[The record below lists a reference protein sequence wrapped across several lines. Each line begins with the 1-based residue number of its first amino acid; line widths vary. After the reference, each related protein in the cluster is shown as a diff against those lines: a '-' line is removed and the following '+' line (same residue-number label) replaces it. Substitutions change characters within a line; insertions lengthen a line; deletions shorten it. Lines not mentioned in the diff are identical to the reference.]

1 MRPRARQVPKREAR
15 VILLAVPPLIFRL
28 ITRGRRLRSAALL
41 SGGTAGSAMK
51 TEQFLDELRN
61 APAQLALHRRWVIQ
75 ESAAAGQQFT
85 LQPQLDP
92 PPLPLIGMGE
102 GLRLGIDFMDCRRP
116 PGQPDVLGVEG
127 LQVVDVPQLL
137 GTSVMMV
144 GGVEVADQ
152 DPTE

>member
-1 MRPRARQVPKREAR
+1 MAAGNQGIEAAGTPGAEEGSQGH
-15 VILLAVPPLIFRL
+15 LAGGAAADLPADYQGAQTSLGSVVV
-28 ITRGRRLRSAALL
+28 RRH
-41 SGGTAGSAMK
+41 GGFGDED
-51 TEQFLDELRN
+51 EQFLDELRN

-137 GTSVMMV
+137 GTS
-144 GGVEVADQ
+144 GW
-152 DPTE
+152 